1 MSKQIK
7 TVGFLLALGASLL
20 SCVNAPVPGSDALTS
35 QVEDWRDEVIYQV
48 LTDRFFDGDYS
59 NNYGVN
65 LEDPS
70 SYHGGDWQGI
80 IEKLDYLVDLGVTA
94 LWISPA
100 VKNVEMDAGFSSYHG
115 YWTQDFTR
123 PNPHFGDLT
132 NLRRLVDAAHEKG
145 IKVILDIVTNHV
157 GQAFFYDINKNGQP
171 DDTLMG
177 QGGGIGHPLNQD
189 EGTSDLVRITEWDPD
204 FDITGIQAWTSLGPS
219 GRAPIEFVNMPEIGR
234 VAPYPAIFAD
244 EDV

>member
-1 MSKQIK
+1 M
-7 TVGFLLALGASLL
+7 
-20 SCVNAPVPGSDALTS
+20 PGTDALTS

-65 LEDPS
+65 IEDPS
-70 SYHGGDWQGI
+70 SYHGGDWQI

-123 PNPHFGDLT
+123 ANPHFGDLT
-132 NLRRLVDAAHEKG
+132 
-145 IKVILDIVTNHV
+145 T
-157 GQAFFYDINKNGQP
+157 
-171 DDTLMG
+171 
-177 QGGGIGHPLNQD
+177 
-189 EGTSDLVRITEWDPD
+189 
-204 FDITGIQAWTSLGPS
+204 
-219 GRAPIEFVNMPEIGR
+219 
-234 VAPYPAIFAD
+234 
-244 EDV
+244 